1 MRIHTNLSE
10 SEVRSALY
18 EAGLTGVYM
27 DTRKVFASRKR
38 PNGFDVTLFA
48 EPGQDRNGKKR
59 RHKNSGNYGAGY
71 SYAAT
76 YDEHGWWMAKL
87 FEKDPEMVLDRY
99 DGAQGFHRMTRYE
112 YV

>member
-10 SEVRSALY
+10 SEVRSALH

-48 EPGQDRNGKKR
+48 ERGEDRNGKKR

-71 SYAAT
+71 
-76 YDEHGWWMAKL
+76 D
-87 FEKDPEMVLDRY
+87 F
-99 DGAQGFHRMTRYE
+99 GAQGFHRMTRYE